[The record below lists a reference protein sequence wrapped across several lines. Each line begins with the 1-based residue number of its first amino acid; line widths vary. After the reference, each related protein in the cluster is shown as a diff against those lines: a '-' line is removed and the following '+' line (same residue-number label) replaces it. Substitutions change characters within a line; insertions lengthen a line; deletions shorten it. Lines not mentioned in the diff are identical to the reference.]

1 MFIKLKNAVKQYG
14 QGEAAVFALDE
25 ASFELEEGKICV
37 ILGPS
42 GSGKS
47 TLLNMLGGLDSLDK
61 GELTVAGRKLTELNK
76 NKLTEYR
83 KEDV

>member
-25 ASFELEEGKICV
+25 VSFELEEGKICV

-42 GSGKS
+42 GSGK
-47 TLLNMLGGLDSLDK
+47 
-61 GELTVAGRKLTELNK
+61 VHF
-76 NKLTEYR
+76 
-83 KEDV
+83 